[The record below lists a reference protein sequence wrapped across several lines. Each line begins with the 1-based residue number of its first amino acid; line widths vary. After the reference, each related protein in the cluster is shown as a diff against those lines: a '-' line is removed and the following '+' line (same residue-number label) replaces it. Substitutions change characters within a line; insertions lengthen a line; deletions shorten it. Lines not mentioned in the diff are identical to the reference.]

1 MKIELNQN
9 KVFYNNGSEKKEI
22 HPFWLRERV
31 NGEEYLDKGT
41 QQRLF
46 DPTSLS
52 SDISI
57 NKANINEKYLEID
70 FNDGVTSKLEI
81 DKIALEFSKEDIV
94 IKSIEKTKW
103 DSGLKNIKNFNYQED
118 IYIYENNKI
127 KNLNNYWPT
136 TIIKSNSELFVRI
149 IYKFSNNNFRKKIK
163 YLWLKIY
170 WENYGHFGI
179 SNNKDCFLINLDGQK
194 QRTKEVFE
202 IPINN
207 KYKAFAIKTDLL
219 GCFDN
224 PVNTVIEYSKGV
236 VRENDILTIGES
248 PLAIMQNRYISPQN
262 LEYSLFSKALCYFF
276 HPTSSLATACGMQ
289 LLINRIGVTRIT
301 FALFV
306 GYLFKLVGI
315 KGMFYRLTGSESSLI
330 DDISG
335 TVTPYDKSIVM
346 GPLNADLFCKE
357 VSNYLNIDVA
367 VVDVND
373 LGGVK
378 VLASSNKKVNK
389 ILKRSLISNPAG
401 NGDEKPL

>member
-1 MKIELNQN
+1 MLLVNILLFLIIFLILSDLYIKNTPKSKLVLVPINYKIKKKDGLN
-9 KVFYNNGSEKKEI
+9 EI
-22 HPFWLRERV
+22 IIDL
-31 NGEEYLDKGT
+31 K
-41 QQRLF
+41 
-46 DPTSLS
+46 
-52 SDISI
+52 II
-57 NKANINEKYLEID
+57 NKSKTKETMVTNINFKLD
-70 FNDGVTSKLEI
+70 FFKRKGNEYYQNL
-81 DKIALEFSKEDIV
+81 
-94 IKSIEKTKW
+94 
-103 DSGLKNIKNFNYQED
+103 NYQED
-118 IYIYENNKI
+118 IYLYDKNKE

-136 TIIKSNSELFVRI
+136 TIIKSNSELFIRV
-149 IYKFSNNNFRKKIK
+149 IYKFRNNNFRKKIK
-163 YLWLKIY
+163 YLWLKVL

-194 QRTKEVFE
+194 QRPKEVFE
-202 IPINN
+202 IPLNN

-224 PVNTVIEYSKGV
+224 PVNTVIEYCKGIV
-236 VRENDILTIGES
+236 EKNDILTIGES

-262 LEYSLFSKALCYFF
+262 LEYSLFSKVLCYFF

-289 LLINRIGVTRIT
+289 LLINRIGVTRIAL
-301 FALFV
+301 ALFV
-306 GYLFKLVGI
+306 GFLFKLVGI

-346 GPLNADLFCKE
+346 GPLNAEKFSKE

-378 VLASSNKKVNK
+378 VLASSNKTVNK
-389 ILKRSLISNPAG
+389 ILKRNLISNPAG
-401 NGDEKPL
+401 NGDEKTPIVLIREKK

>member
-1 MKIELNQN
+1 MILINILL
-9 KVFYNNGSEKKEI
+9 VLLIFLI
-22 HPFWLRERV
+22 I
-31 NGEEYLDKGT
+31 
-41 QQRLF
+41 
-46 DPTSLS
+46 
-52 SDISI
+52 SDLCIKNSP
-57 NKANINEKYLEID
+57 K
-70 FNDGVTSKLEI
+70 SKLNLVPVNY
-81 DKIALEFSKEDIV
+81 KIKKKDGLNELIINLKITN
-94 IKSIEKTKW
+94 KSKTKETMVSNVNFEL
-103 DSGLKNIKNFNYQED
+103 DFFKSKGNEYYQNFNYQED

-149 IYKFSNNNFRKKIK
+149 IYKFSNSNLRKKIK
-163 YLWLKIY
+163 YLWLKVF

-179 SNNKDCFLINLDGQK
+179 SNNVDCLLINLDGQK
-194 QRTKEVFE
+194 QRPKEVFE
-202 IPINN
+202 ISLNN

-224 PVNTVIEYSKGV
+224 PINTVIEYCKGII
-236 VRENDILTIGES
+236 EKNDILTIGES

-306 GYLFKLVGI
+306 GFLFKLVGI

-346 GPLNADLFCKE
+346 GPLYADLFCKE
-357 VSNYLNIDVA
+357 VSKYLNIDVA

-378 VLASSNKKVNK
+378 VIASSNKKVNK
-389 ILKRSLISNPAG
+389 ILKRNLISNPAG
-401 NGDEKPL
+401 NGDEKTPIVLIREKSK

>member
-1 MKIELNQN
+1 MILINILI
-9 KVFYNNGSEKKEI
+9 VILIFLILSDLYINNSPK
-22 HPFWLRERV
+22 
-31 NGEEYLDKGT
+31 
-41 QQRLF
+41 
-46 DPTSLS
+46 
-52 SDISI
+52 
-57 NKANINEKYLEID
+57 
-70 FNDGVTSKLEI
+70 SKLNLVPINYKIKKKDGLNELII
-81 DKIALEFSKEDIV
+81 DLKITN
-94 IKSIEKTKW
+94 KSKTKETMVSNVNFEL
-103 DSGLKNIKNFNYQED
+103 DFFKSKGNEYCQNFNYQED

-136 TIIKSNSELFVRI
+136 TIIKSNSELFIRI
-149 IYKFSNNNFRKKIK
+149 IYKFSNSNFRKKIK
-163 YLWLKIY
+163 YLWLKVL

-179 SNNKDCFLINLDGQK
+179 SNNKDCLLINLDCQK
-194 QRTKEVFE
+194 KPKEVFE
-202 IPINN
+202 ISLN
-207 KYKAFAIKTDLL
+207 KNYKAFAIKTDLL

-224 PVNTVIEYSKGV
+224 PANTVIEYCKGIV
-236 VRENDILTIGES
+236 KENDILTIGES

-306 GYLFKLVGI
+306 GFLFKLIGI

-378 VLASSNKKVNK
+378 VLASSNKTVDK
-389 ILKRSLISNPAG
+389 ILKRNLISNPAG
-401 NGDEKPL
+401 NGDEKTPIVLIREKK